1 MSSPHGPDS
10 APAAAAAGVK
20 SQRVLACVLCQQRKV
35 KCDRKFPC
43 SGCAKHGI
51 KCVPATQTRRRRR
64 RFPERDLLARL
75 RSIPS
80 TGHRRPPAN
89 DLDDKDSPQDNYES
103 GDEPTEPSEGA
114 IAVGSPP
121 PPATAYQAKD
131 PSLTNDIDTLTLGI
145 SRLMVNTA
153 MDQMFDNDDHIL
165 FGSRSSHNTVDLS
178 TLHPEPIQIFRLWQI
193 YLDNVDPLLK
203 VTHTPTLQGR
213 IVEAAS
219 KLKGIGSD
227 LEALMFSIYS
237 MAILS
242 LDKDECQTMF
252 GMDKSDLTTKYQFAC
267 QQALSNASFLRCD
280 SRDCLTA
287 LFLYLLAVR
296 DETMPS
302 SLSSLLGLAI
312 RIAERMG
319 LDCEADL
326 STHSVLEAE
335 MRRRLWWSLV
345 IFDHRTRE
353 KTHMHSSSLVPTWDC
368 KVPLNVND
376 CDLRA
381 EMKEPPAEEG
391 QGKPTE
397 ALFAV
402 VRAEMADFVRNTP
415 SHLEFT
421 MPILKPIARSLPEGG
436 DVSALHRIIAEKHL
450 KHCDENNPLQLI
462 TIWIVRS
469 YIAKN
474 RLLAHY
480 AQFYNLPAAGASKE
494 TATPQPPPP
503 TEAQRAAA
511 LSYALAMLQ
520 CDEKVIASTLCKG
533 YHWLLADQFPFP
545 AYVYVVQELRRRPLA
560 RHAAQ
565 AWRIMSDSFMARF
578 QSVGT
583 RFKPMFNIF
592 GNFILRAWDAFEA
605 AQRRAIMRGGAG
617 GEVEVKEEQGGE
629 LMPPPMVPRIRQQLA
644 ELAELA
650 LEEES
655 QRKTADFTTSA
666 AAASAASASA
676 SAGTPDLTSGSVG
689 SSINTSALMDTDLD
703 LNEFIMSM
711 PMTGF
716 GPNPNWAYSFDRVMQ
731 DSTRFDDT
739 SADSLLFTNSGSGG
753 FEGADPNSQI
763 ANLPVDLDLNQMYWN
778 SAEWE
783 AGRGW

>member
-1 MSSPHGPDS
+1 MSSPNSPD
-10 APAAAAAGVK
+10 PAATTAAAVK

-35 KCDRKFPC
+35 KCDRQFPC
-43 SGCAKHGI
+43 SGCAKHGV

-75 RSIPS
+75 RYYEDLLRQHKIKFDPLHGPS
-80 TGHRRPPAN
+80 PSSSH
-89 DLDDKDSPQDNYES
+89 DVDDKDSPQGDYES
-103 GDEPTEPSEGA
+103 GDEHTEAALVKES
-114 IAVGSPP
+114 SPP
-121 PPATAYQAKD
+121 PTTSYQAKD
-131 PSLTNDIDTLTLGI
+131 FWQAMGSAFRDTNVNNDVENLTLGI
-145 SRLMVNTA
+145 SRLMVHTA
-153 MDQMFDNDDHIL
+153 MDQMYDNDDHLL
-165 FGSRSSHNTVDLS
+165 FGSRSSHNAVDLS

-219 KLKGIGSD
+219 KLKGIDPD

-237 MAILS
+237 MAIIS
-242 LDKDECQTMF
+242 LGKEECKTMF
-252 GMDKSDLTTKYQFAC
+252 GMAKTDLTTKYQFAC
-267 QQALSNASFLRCD
+267 QQALSNASFLRCKN
-280 SRDCLTA
+280 RDCLTA

-302 SLSSLLGLAI
+302 SLSSLLSVAI

-326 STHSVLEAE
+326 ATHSVLEAE
-335 MRRRLWWSLV
+335 MRRRLWWALV

-353 KTHMHSSSLVPTWDC
+353 KSHIRSSSLVPTWDC

-381 EMKEPPAEEG
+381 EMKEPPVEAGPE
-391 QGKPTE
+391 KPTE

-421 MPILKPIARSLPEGG
+421 MPLLS
-436 DVSALHRIIAEKHL
+436 
-450 KHCDENNPLQLI
+450 QW
-462 TIWIVRS
+462 TVRS

-480 AQFYNLPAAGASKE
+480 AQFYNLPPVGTTEAQQQQ
-494 TATPQPPPP
+494 QPPPP

-511 LSYALAMLQ
+511 FSYALAMLQ
-520 CDEKVIASTLCKG
+520 CDERIMASPLTKG
-533 YHWLLADQFPFP
+533 FHWLLGDQFPFP

-565 AWRIMSDSFMARF
+565 AWRIMSDSFVA
-578 QSVGT
+578 
-583 RFKPMFNIF
+583 RFKPEEVDKRFVPMFRIF
-592 GNFILRAWDAFEA
+592 GNFILRAWDAFETSR
-605 AQRRAIMRGGAG
+605 RRAMMKGGGVG
-617 GEVEVKEEQGGE
+617 GEIKDEEPE
-629 LMPPPMVPRIRQQLA
+629 DLTPPLIVPRIRQQLA
-644 ELAELA
+644 ELA

-655 QRKTADFTTSA
+655 RRLKTDATT
-666 AAASAASASA
+666 AAASATTAYPSAD
-676 SAGTPDLTSGSVG
+676 TPDLTSGSVG
-689 SSINTSALMDTDLD
+689 SSIGTSALMDTDLD
-703 LNEFIMSM
+703 FNEFIMSM
-711 PMTGF
+711 PITGF
-716 GPNPNWAYSFDRVMQ
+716 GPNPNLAYSFDRVMQ
-731 DSTRFDDT
+731 DCTPYEEMSPDP
-739 SADSLLFTNSGSGG
+739 LLFNNSGFDGS
-753 FEGADPNSQI
+753 DPNCQA
-763 ANLPVDLDLNQMYWN
+763 ANVPVDLDLNQMYLNTFDWGT
-778 SAEWE
+778 
-783 AGRGW
+783 GRGW